1 MRCARANASEPE
13 AALGWA
19 WRRLRRASLLRDARS
34 RLEVLPGVAG
44 VDAASGRLGPGAG
57 AGTPVCRATE
67 MKVWPLSKGME
78 LAFQAGECEVG
89 GLRSWQV
96 ENEGALTARA
106 QVGRD
111 VGRCRFDWV
120 RSGYG
125 SFTPTHSHPT
135 SRAR

>member
-1 MRCARANASEPE
+1 
-13 AALGWA
+13 
-19 WRRLRRASLLRDARS
+19 
-34 RLEVLPGVAG
+34 
-44 VDAASGRLGPGAG
+44 
-57 AGTPVCRATE
+57 

-78 LAFQAGECEVG
+78 LAFQAGECEEG

-96 ENEGALTARA
+96 ENDGALTARA

-111 VGRCRFDWV
+111 VGRGRFDWV

-135 SRAR
+135 PWAR